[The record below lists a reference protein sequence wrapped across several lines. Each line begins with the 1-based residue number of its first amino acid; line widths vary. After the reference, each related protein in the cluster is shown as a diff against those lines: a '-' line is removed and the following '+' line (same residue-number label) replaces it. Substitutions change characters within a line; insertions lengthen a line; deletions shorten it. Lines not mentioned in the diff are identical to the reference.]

1 MDQLKIGFT
10 TCYIR
15 DYPFDHICDIPM
27 DVAIQWITNFI
38 DVNTLISKQFVI
50 VGGDH
55 GKYVAINYSD
65 GIYSLYLQR

>member
-1 MDQLKIGFT
+1 MNKLTIGFT

-15 DYPFDHICDIPM
+15 DYPFDHICDIPDEVALVWISKYV
-27 DVAIQWITNFI
+27 DVKTFTN
-38 DVNTLISKQFVI
+38 KQFVI

-65 GIYSLYLQR
+65 GGYSIYLQR